1 MPRRSAPRN
10 DIHKLA
16 VCSHYKDALP
26 GKFATAYTAFSC
38 HSFAE
43 KAGCPRMIFPNHAG
57 AALFFPF
64 GENHFRRDSKA

>member
-43 KAGCPRMIFPNHAG
+43 KEGWPHPILQNPAG